1 MFGGAIILILFVW
14 FFIRVV
20 VLVAKSPK
28 TFGTLLAIGLALLI
42 TVQALTNMAVSV
54 HLLPVTGLTLPLVSK
69 GGTSLIFTSIALGMI
84 LSVSR
89 YVEKSTKSA
98 IKETNKNEA
107 VVSENDEV
115 NVTEAVPPFDIAY
128 VVDDTKKGTNIV

>member
-1 MFGGAIILILFVW
+1 
-14 FFIRVV
+14 
-20 VLVAKSPK
+20 
-28 TFGTLLAIGLALLI
+28 
-42 TVQALTNMAVSV
+42 
-54 HLLPVTGLTLPLVSK
+54 LVSK